1 MATVKKG
8 KNRKSTKGKN
18 RKVKVVRPT
27 ARLDWS
33 MRNTGTVAISEFL
46 AGQGVKTLRDKA
58 TGKTYR
64 LDENG
69 IDALCV
75 LRPHGKEAN
84 GGLPIAKIVLA
95 ALKAWCKM
103 KREQDNE

>member
-1 MATVKKG
+1 MATVKSKRNNG
-8 KNRKSTKGKN
+8 KSKSKA
-18 RKVKVVRPT
+18 KVVRPT
-27 ARLDWS
+27 ARIDWS

-46 AGQGVKTLRDKA
+46 AGQGIKTVKDKA
-58 TGKTYR
+58 SGKTYR

-69 IDALCV
+69 IDSLCS

-95 ALKAWCKM
+95 ALKAWCKA
-103 KREQDNE
+103 KREEDNE

>member
-1 MATVKKG
+1 MASKVKKRSG
-8 KNRKSTKGKN
+8 KNKGRKSKA
-18 RKVKVVRPT
+18 KVVRPT

-33 MRNTGTVAISEFL
+33 MRNTGTVAIAEFL
-46 AGQGVKTLRDKA
+46 KSQGIKSVRDKA

-64 LDENG
+64 FDEVG
-69 IDALCV
+69 IENLCT

-95 ALKAWCKM
+95 ALKVWCKA
-103 KREQDNE
+103 KREDGSE